1 MSGTQLRRL
10 DALFT
15 RAPAQEVHVEVET
28 ERSSKCDVHKDRR
41 GSLGSTLHLTNR
53 RDSLGNVISQKRDL
67 HFGGVGARRESM
79 PALNNQVC
87 TGNNTTF
94 FRRRD
99 SLAIPL
105 SPPKRDMEHPSQ
117 FSATLRRDNSHFSSP
132 AINRWGDKRNS
143 FGGSTSSLNSKSY
156 LQVPGVNMRRNS
168 RNYSTDSLD
177 LKRNSWDPGRRG
189 SAGSWLEDPIWEQVK
204 DLEFA
209 ISMCTLRIVYA
220 KSK

>member
-1 MSGTQLRRL
+1 
-10 DALFT
+10 
-15 RAPAQEVHVEVET
+15 
-28 ERSSKCDVHKDRR
+28 
-41 GSLGSTLHLTNR
+41 
-53 RDSLGNVISQKRDL
+53 
-67 HFGGVGARRESM
+67 
-79 PALNNQVC
+79 
-87 TGNNTTF
+87 
-94 FRRRD
+94 
-99 SLAIPL
+99 
-105 SPPKRDMEHPSQ
+105 MEHPSQ

-204 DLEFA
+204 IDYKKTRRLGRVQFGL
-209 ISMCTLRIVYA
+209 SLDSVLLRGKI
-220 KSK
+220 